1 MLHEKK
7 KNVKIVHVIS
17 HLKILCLFL
26 PDRFT
31 CFAAFLEEIK
41 LKIALYSL

>member
-1 MLHEKK
+1 MFHERKK
-7 KNVKIVHVIS
+7 FKNCS
-17 HLKILCLFL
+17 CDFTLKNIIYLFL
-26 PDRFT
+26 PDKFT